1 MSAKTGGSPYITTM
15 TINGLFGRYKDI
27 TRGMS
32 DEEIKKFVATKTKRD
47 VASCYSI
54 GKKGLKDIEMWLA
67 DSGLTFS
74 DYKPAN
80 QDKKISDNGMTLRD
94 YFAAK
99 AMEGMFSADT
109 SESFIPTEKKAKFAY
124 EMADD
129 MLAERDKDAK

>member
-1 MSAKTGGSPYITTM
+1 MSAKTGGSPYLTTM

-80 QDKKISDNGMTLRD
+80 QDKKISDNGMTLRY
-94 YFAAK
+94 YFAA
-99 AMEGMFSADT
+99 AALPILISLADGNKDLP
-109 SESFIPTEKKAKFAY
+109 SRIPTVAY
-124 EMADD
+124 IIADA
-129 MLAERDKDAK
+129 MLAERDKGAK